1 MATRRLAVP
10 LTLGLPGQKL
20 VLLLSLSLG
29 HVLMHCFQQGWYMVM
44 PSVKLSLGLTDVEY
58 GGIDST
64 RSLTGAM
71 VNLPAGAMS
80 DMLRKHWVMILTSG
94 LIGVALAY
102 FILGMAPSYPV
113 VLMAAALVGVSISLW
128 HPPALSTLSSQLRDR
143 LGFALSVHGMGGE
156 IGNTIGPL
164 GLGILIG
171 AMAWQTAS
179 QMMAVPIIIL
189 AMLLWLVLRNFP
201 GREGG
206 SIGGRQYMAAVRE
219 LARNRLALGI
229 VLSRGVLTLGTG
241 GIFAF
246 FSLYLRRDL
255 GFDSTTASLYY
266 ATLMASG
273 IVSQP
278 VMGYLSDRQGRK
290 AVIVPSVLLLGLF
303 MMMLRWAGDGIG
315 LLLTSIG
322 IGLFIYS
329 IGAILQAAAMEAT
342 DERTGALTISMLFAS
357 SSLFGIPAPMI
368 AGTISAAHGTTA
380 VFLYSGVLII
390 FAGFFFMWR
399 LPSRPARSVPR
410 SRR

>member
-1 MATRRLAVP
+1 MQQVATRRLAAP
-10 LTLGLPGQKL
+10 LTFGLPAQKL

-29 HVLMHCFQQGWYMVM
+29 HVLMHCFQQGWYMVV
-44 PSVKLSLGLTDVEY
+44 PSVKLSLGLTDLQY
-58 GGIDST
+58 GGIEST

-80 DMLRKHWVMILTSG
+80 DMLKKHWVVILTSG
-94 LIGVALAY
+94 LVGVAIAY
-102 FILGMAPSYPV
+102 FILGNAPSYPY
-113 VLMAAALVGVSISLW
+113 VLVAAALIGVSISLW
-128 HPPALSTLSSQLRDR
+128 HPPALSTLSYHLRDR

-171 AMAWQTAS
+171 AVTWQLAS
-179 QMMAVPIIIL
+179 QMMAIPVIVL
-189 AMLLWLVLRNFP
+189 AMFLWLVLRNIP

-206 SIGGRQYMAAVRE
+206 SVGGRQYMTAVRE
-219 LARNRLALGI
+219 LARNRLAMGI

-255 GFDSTTASLYY
+255 GFDTTTASLYY

-278 VMGYLSDRQGRK
+278 IMGYLSDKWGRK
-290 AVIVPSVLLLGLF
+290 AVIVPSVLLLGTF
-303 MMMLRWAGDGIG
+303 MAMLRWAGDGIW
-315 LLLTSIG
+315 LLLVSIG

-329 IGAILQAAAMEAT
+329 IGAILQAAALEST

-357 SSLFGIPAPMI
+357 SSLFGIPAPMV
-368 AGTISAAHGTTA
+368 AGALSSAYGTTA

-390 FAGFFFMWR
+390 CAGLFFTKM
-399 LPSRPARSVPR
+399 LPSRP
-410 SRR
+410 RR